1 MYIIG
6 LVPGKL
12 TVNTQQTRTPG
23 SQPAGSYADGVRM
36 EEIVEGTVGALY
48 ILARDIF
55 VQLLLYNEMEN
66 IQRVA
71 ARVRETCSVG
81 SNVTNWD

>member
-1 MYIIG
+1 
-6 LVPGKL
+6 
-12 TVNTQQTRTPG
+12 
-23 SQPAGSYADGVRM
+23 M